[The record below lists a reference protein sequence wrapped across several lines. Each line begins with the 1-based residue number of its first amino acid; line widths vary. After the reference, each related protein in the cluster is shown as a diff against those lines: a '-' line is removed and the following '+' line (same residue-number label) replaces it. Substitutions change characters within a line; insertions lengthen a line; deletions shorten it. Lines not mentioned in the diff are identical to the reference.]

1 MRAMMA
7 RVRSAEHA
15 QVWEQTATLDLLT
28 HEGVCRGAI
37 VWNAQHGKTAGLGQ
51 ADDFSA
57 PAGQGRL
64 YRETTN
70 PDIATADGHA
80 LSFRAGAELRDME
93 FMQFHPT
100 VLYIAGSSRHLI
112 SEAVRGE
119 GAYLRDCFGHRFHG
133 GLSSFAGTCPAR

>member
-1 MRAMMA
+1 MRAMIE

-37 VWNAQHGKTAGLGQ
+37 VWNAQHGKTLVWAKQTILCTGG
-51 ADDFSA
+51 A
-57 PAGQGRL
+57 GRL

-80 LSFRAGAELRDME
+80 LALCIIHSKREDKPLTASRQDDLNLVDWRVKGYGFVVIGWQDPTQLRAIAE
-93 FMQFHPT
+93 
-100 VLYIAGSSRHLI
+100 ASR
-112 SEAVRGE
+112 VRSR
-119 GAYLRDCFGHRFHG
+119 ADPLPF
-133 GLSSFAGTCPAR
+133 P